1 MLNKFRS
8 MNIHLKITL
17 LTSAV
22 LLLGAAVFA
31 VLWIAFGW
39 MDLFYGW
46 LIGGA
51 ISLINYGLIILQSYA
66 LKNANATAGLQ
77 VIGFY
82 LSRYALY
89 AAGLLLAAV
98 LRENGMNYINIFTV
112 FAGYLP
118 VRIVI
123 YVIGIIDRKDV
134 SHV

>member
-39 MDLFYGW
+39 MNLFYGW

>member
-22 LLLGAAVFA
+22 LLLGAAVFG

>member
-1 MLNKFRS
+1 MLSKIKS
-8 MNIHLKITL
+8 LNIHIKVSLFTGLFIL
-17 LTSAV
+17 V
-22 LLLGAAVFA
+22 GAAIFA
-31 VLWIAFGW
+31 ILWASFGF

-46 LIGGA
+46 LLGGA
-51 ISLINYGLIILQSYA
+51 ISLINYGLIVLQSYA

-89 AAGLLLAAV
+89 GGGLLLAAI
-98 LRENGMNYINIFTV
+98 LRENGLNFINIFTV

-123 YVIGIIDRKDV
+123 YILGILERKEV
-134 SHV
+134 E

>member
-17 LTSAV
+17 LTGAV

-39 MDLFYGW
+39 MGLFYGW

>member
-1 MLNKFRS
+1 